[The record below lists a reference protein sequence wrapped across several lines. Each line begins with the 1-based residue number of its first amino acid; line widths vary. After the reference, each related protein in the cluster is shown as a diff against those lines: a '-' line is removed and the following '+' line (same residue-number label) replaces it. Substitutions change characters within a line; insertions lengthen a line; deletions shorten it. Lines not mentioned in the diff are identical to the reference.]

1 MAPEIERK
9 YLVNRKKFLV
19 FLQHCKAIK
28 KYLISQTYLQ
38 NSAVR
43 VRIIDNKAVLGVK
56 QRAGSEKALI
66 SNEIEVKISI
76 DDAHAISEVF
86 SRKTTPIR
94 KTRHE
99 IEYQGKL
106 WMIDI
111 FHNEN
116 DGLTMAEIELSESNE
131 CYSLPP
137 FIEQEVTSDK
147 RFQNSYLAITPYN
160 LLNKP

>member
-19 FLQHCKAIK
+19 FLQHCKTIK

-66 SNEIEVKISI
+66 SNEI
-76 DDAHAISEVF
+76 DLG
-86 SRKTTPIR
+86 KTIPR
-94 KTRHE
+94 
-99 IEYQGKL
+99 
-106 WMIDI
+106 
-111 FHNEN
+111 
-116 DGLTMAEIELSESNE
+116 
-131 CYSLPP
+131 
-137 FIEQEVTSDK
+137 
-147 RFQNSYLAITPYN
+147 
-160 LLNKP
+160 